1 MFLMEVNEAKEL
13 RVAPIKNGTVIDHIT
28 AGQAF
33 NVMKILGLSS
43 DVPNTVTALLRAPS
57 QKQKFKDVVK
67 IEDRELTSL
76 EINKIAVIAPEAVYN
91 IVRDYA
97 VAEKHAVKAPD
108 TLIDIL
114 RCGNPNCIT
123 ISGTKWS
130 KEALEGKPWQPK
142 EPVSYKMKRFIDKE
156 QPNKYIYE
164 CHYCERRIEDNL
176 MEYLL

>member
-1 MFLMEVNEAKEL
+1 M
-13 RVAPIKNGTVIDHIT
+13 
-28 AGQAF
+28 
-33 NVMKILGLSS
+33 
-43 DVPNTVTALLRAPS
+43 RAPS
-57 QKQKFKDVVK
+57 GKLGFKDLVK
-67 IEDRELTSL
+67 IEDRELNAKEL
-76 EINKIAVIAPEAVYN
+76 AKIVVIAPKATYN
-91 IVRDYA
+91 IIRDYA
-97 VAEKHAVKAPD
+97 VAEKPKVEAPE